1 MKIQTGT
8 PLYMGSEDD
17 KVKNGEKMVF
27 FHHILTMSTSDP
39 MYRGVSV
46 GYFHQKHFFVT

>member
-17 KVKNGEKMVF
+17 KVENGEKMLF
-27 FHHILTMSTSDP
+27 FHQILTLSTSDP
-39 MYRGVSV
+39 MYRGVPV
-46 GYFHQKHFFVT
+46 GYFHQKHFSVT